1 MLKPVRD
8 KFVKDGALL
17 HTWEYDPAWGKR
29 KKTVYEIIRVIDG
42 SPLFLDDHIK
52 RLLDSARHSGIDAIS
67 SEEKLVTALK
77 KVIGNNPSGDGNILI
92 CLIPNKERLHIMAWY
107 VEHHYP
113 GEDDL
118 ASGVNIRILKAIRKN
133 PAAKVWNAEL
143 RSKADYIISSSNAY
157 EVLLVDRNK
166 NITEGS
172 RSNIFLVKGNKLY
185 TPPESK
191 ILKGITRHKIFEIS
205 QKLDIQINEQEI
217 PLKDLI
223 FYESAFISGTSPGI
237 LPVKRIDEFRFNTSN
252 AIMRKL
258 MTAYKEYVRKS
269 LQDI

>member
-1 MLKPVRD
+1 MLKPVRE

-17 HTWEYDPAWGKR
+17 HTWEFDPGWNKR
-29 KKTVYEIIRVIDG
+29 KRMVYEVIRVIG
-42 SPLFLDDHIK
+42 GTPLFLDDHIT
-52 RLLDSARHSGIDAIS
+52 RLLDSAGHAGIDAFQN
-67 SEEKLVTALK
+67 EEKLVSAIG
-77 KVIGNNPSGDGNILI
+77 KVISNNPAGDGNILI
-92 CLIPNKERLHIMAWY
+92 CLIPNKERRHIMAWY

-113 GEDDL
+113 GEKDY
-118 ASGVNIRILKAIRKN
+118 AEGIYIRTLKAIRKQ
-133 PAAKVWNAEL
+133 PGAKIWNAEL

-172 RSNIFLVKGNKLY
+172 RSNIFLIKGNKIY

-191 ILKGITRHKIFEIS
+191 ILKGITRQKIFDIS
-205 QKLDIQINEQEI
+205 QKFGIEINEQEI

-223 FYESAFISGTSPGI
+223 FYETAFISGTSPGI
-237 LPVKRIDEFRFNTSN
+237 LPVKLIDKFRFNTSN
-252 AIMRKL
+252 EILRTL
-258 MTAYKEYVRKS
+258 MTAYNEYVRKS